1 MVRSKSCPVHITRS
15 RRWRP
20 GTVALREISFQQRST
35 KHLLHRKPFKNLV
48 MELLQL
54 ESIARGHGYQDHYRA
69 GKLAVDALRVAA
81 EDHIVRIF
89 QDAQICAIHAKREE
103 VRSKDL
109 ILAARLRGFIKD

>member
-35 KHLLHRKPFKNLV
+35 KQLLHRKPFKNLV

-54 ESIARGHGYQDHYRA
+54 QNGFSTNHFRF
-69 GKLAVDALRVAA
+69 GKDAVDALRVAA
-81 EDHIVRIF
+81 EDHIVRLF
-89 QDAQICAIHAKREE
+89 QDAQICAVHAKREE

-109 ILAARLRGFIKD
+109 ILAARLRGFIKG